1 MLAAQADQQLQ
12 GICKKTIFAQQENF
26 ACYFIN
32 RKMLKHELWNL
43 LSGTGK
49 TKQENLIQAI
59 AGYLAAGKTAGEKTE
74 VTKRTKQ
81 EETKLITEYVNLH
94 HDWNFHVDQ
103 SRFIAEG
110 AEQKVYLSKEGNDVI
125 KLNSAVFYYN
135 WSDYLNSLQIHN
147 FFFPATQYTLRGF
160 FNHEDALYA
169 AVQQSYITADEITDV
184 KKVKGFME
192 NNGFILK
199 KNNDY
204 YCESLGLIAEDLHDE
219 NVLTKDGVLF
229 FIDTVFYVTS
239 NFYS

>member
-1 MLAAQADQQLQ
+1 
-12 GICKKTIFAQQENF
+12 
-26 ACYFIN
+26 
-32 RKMLKHELWNL
+32 MLKHELRNL

-59 AGYLAAGKTAGEKTE
+59 AGYLAAGKTTGEKTE
-74 VTKRTKQ
+74 IAKLTKQ

-94 HDWNFHVDQ
+94 HHWDNRIDE

-110 AEQKVYLSKEGNDVI
+110 AEQKIYLNKEGNNVI
-125 KLNSAVFYYN
+125 KLNSGVFYNN
-135 WSDYLNSLQIHN
+135 WSDYLNSLLIHN
-147 FFFPATQYTLRGF
+147 FFFPATQYTLLGF
-160 FNHEDALYA
+160 IKQEDELYA
-169 AVQQSYITADEITDV
+169 AVQQPYIAANEITDLKNV
-184 KKVKGFME
+184 SLFME

-204 YCESLGLIAEDLHDE
+204 YSEPLGLIAEDLHDE

-229 FIDTVFYVTS
+229 FIDTVFYLRS